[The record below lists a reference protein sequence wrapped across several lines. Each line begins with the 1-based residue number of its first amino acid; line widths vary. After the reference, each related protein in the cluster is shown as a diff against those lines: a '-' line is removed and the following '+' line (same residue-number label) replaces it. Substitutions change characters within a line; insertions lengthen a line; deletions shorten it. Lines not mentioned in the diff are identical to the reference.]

1 MTTSVNDFFQRLYP
15 NQTEAWAQAINQHN
29 PDGSLR
35 YPRVG
40 EMVCALHFEN
50 RCPST
55 DENSPD
61 YVPRKEHQSPK
72 LKFDGKEKNCIV
84 EGCPSIKSETSEYKF
99 FHAKVRFSFGKS
111 EWQNTVWKFH
121 DFCVIQIL
129 RGINLRESRSFKK
142 CRFFLPFLFL

>member
-1 MTTSVNDFFQRLYP
+1 MQNLLEEGLDLQHCTRTFFLQRLYP

-61 YVPRKEHQSPK
+61 YVPRKEHQNPK
-72 LKFDGKEKNCIV
+72 LKFDGKEKSCIV
-84 EGCPSIKSETSEYKF
+84 EGCPSIKSETSEFKF
-99 FHAKVRFSFGKS
+99 FHAKVS
-111 EWQNTVWKFH
+111 
-121 DFCVIQIL
+121 
-129 RGINLRESRSFKK
+129 
-142 CRFFLPFLFL
+142 FFLKI